1 MIPKEYEEKLI
12 FEKYIELT
20 SINNSF
26 DTEEFLEIL
35 RIIGDMF
42 INAQVDKNRFISIKE
57 SELDKK
63 INKSKITL
71 KLKDLYANNIL

>member
-57 SELDKK
+57 SELDK
-63 INKSKITL
+63 NYFL
-71 KLKDLYANNIL
+71 L